1 MNMIHRVAA
10 LLTLALLLGGCTSK
24 PVYNVKETLPA
35 GTGYTEDRINS
46 AIVSS
51 LNERKWVIQSARP
64 GMIKAAIT
72 VRGRHHAE
80 IDIPYNATSFQINY
94 RSSTGLNYKDG
105 EIHRNYNRWIDRLR
119 SDIFRKLGVVATN

>member
-1 MNMIHRVAA
+1 MNVIHRIVA
-10 LLTLALLLGGCTSK
+10 LLALALLLGGCTSK
-24 PVYNVKETLPA
+24 PVYNATESLPN
-35 GTGYTEDRINS
+35 GMRYTDAQMS
-46 AIVSS
+46 SVIVSS
-51 LNERKWVIQSARP
+51 LNERKWVVQSIKP

-80 IDIPYNATSFQINY
+80 IDVPYTPTSFAINY

-119 SDIFRKLGVVATN
+119 ADILQKLAVAPKN